1 MEMLDITQAPVPFL
15 IGVHNSCIP
24 HVDSFQVRSHADQS
38 IVASKLACAIH
49 FLTFICVN
57 RVACVSI

>member
-15 IGVHNSCIP
+15 IGVHTSCIP
-24 HVDSFQVRSHADQS
+24 HVDSFQVRRHAAQHL
-38 IVASKLACAIH
+38 VASKLACGMH
-49 FLTFICVN
+49 SLTFVRVN